1 MMGAVCMI
9 LRTVKGSSRGLTGII
24 RALTSISRTLNS
36 IFRTLTSIIRT
47 LSSTAARPLCDS
59 IGAAQCSVRSRRRRG
74 DACACARTPTRIEPQ
89 RGFKMAAPEV
99 AQWSDYR
106 RVRRYWDVPRHLW
119 HGTRALHRA
128 ASSAEHAQP
137 LPQTHHTVRIEL
149 ASALRAKQINV
160 ARLSIGRVCSSRA
173 GLERSV
179 RHCTAL
185 QASCST
191 GVAADAPKS
200 LRRRTI
206 GPSKLPAVAHN

>member
-1 MMGAVCMI
+1 LARVSVP
-9 LRTVKGSSRGLTGII
+9 L
-24 RALTSISRTLNS
+24 A
-36 IFRTLTSIIRT
+36 IIRT
-47 LSSTAARPLCDS
+47 LSGTAARPLCDS

-89 RGFKMAAPEV
+89 RSFKMAAPEV

-106 RVRRYWDVPRHLW
+106 RVRRYWDVPRHLS
-119 HGTRALHRA
+119 HGPRALNRA

-137 LPQTHHTVRIEL
+137 LSQTHHTVRIEL
-149 ASALRAKQINV
+149 GICASSANRVKQINV
-160 ARLSIGRVCSSRA
+160 TRLSLGRVCSRRA

-185 QASCST
+185 QASCSM
-191 GVAADAPKS
+191 GVAADARKS
-200 LRRRTI
+200 SRSAARLI

>member
-1 MMGAVCMI
+1 MRQHWRGAVQ
-9 LRTVKGSSRGLTGII
+9 RPES
-24 RALTSISRTLNS
+24 A
-36 IFRTLTSIIRT
+36 
-47 LSSTAARPLCDS
+47 AARRC
-59 IGAAQCSVRSRRRRG
+59 VRMCANAHSRRATTQLQDGCPPRSS
-74 DACACARTPTRIEPQ
+74 
-89 RGFKMAAPEV
+89 
-99 AQWSDYR
+99 QWSDYR

-119 HGTRALHRA
+119 HGTRALNRA

-160 ARLSIGRVCSSRA
+160 ARLSIGRVCSRHA

-206 GPSKLPAVAHN
+206 GSEQAASDRAQLSDK

>member
-1 MMGAVCMI
+1 MRAA
-9 LRTVKGSSRGLTGII
+9 LARRSAASKG
-24 RALTSISRTLNS
+24 N
-36 IFRTLTSIIRT
+36 
-47 LSSTAARPLCDS
+47 
-59 IGAAQCSVRSRRRRG
+59 RRRRG

-89 RGFKMAAPEV
+89 RSFKMAAPPRSPR
-99 AQWSDYR
+99 SDYR

-119 HGTRALHRA
+119 HGTRALNRA

-149 ASALRAKQINV
+149 GICASSANRVKQINV
-160 ARLSIGRVCSSRA
+160 ARRSLGRVCSRRA

-179 RHCTAL
+179 RHSTAL

-200 LRRRTI
+200 LRRRAI
-206 GPSKLPAVAHN
+206 GPSKLPVVSHN